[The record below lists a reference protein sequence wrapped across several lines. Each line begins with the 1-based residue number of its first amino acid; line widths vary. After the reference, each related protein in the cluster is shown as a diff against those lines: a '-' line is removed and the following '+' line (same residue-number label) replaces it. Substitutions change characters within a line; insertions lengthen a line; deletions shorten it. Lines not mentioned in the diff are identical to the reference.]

1 MAEAN
6 FKIRLSVDGASQVS
20 ASLSAIQGVA
30 SRVGG
35 MLTSLAGLAGVT
47 TGLAGMAAAIGKS
60 VSFNAQLEQQ
70 AVAFK
75 TLLGN
80 ADAATQ
86 RIKELTKFAA
96 ETPFELPEVVNA
108 SKVLQAMTN
117 GAMAAGDGLR
127 LVGDAAAASGRNL
140 DETAMW
146 IGRLYAG
153 LQSGTPVGEATLRLI
168 EMGLISGTTARKLNE
183 LAQTGEGAGKAFG
196 IIQENFGKFSG
207 AMKDQSQ
214 TFNGLISTLKDAANI
229 ALADV
234 GKPLFEALK
243 AGVAEL
249 IPVVEDVGKRMS
261 AWVRLAIQAW
271 RDGNLAEFIGL
282 TIQAGVEVGMEAF
295 NELKNR
301 IVNVFTDQSIANAIG
316 NATVTIIASVG
327 KAFIDLNT
335 FFQSYWNAVGIYA
348 GQAIA
353 AAIRYVINQQIGMVE
368 GVLNA
373 AKEAARLL
381 NPLVPKDNIK
391 LPRVDQTVP
400 NFDEALS
407 AGMAVANVMG
417 EKQKAI
423 VDKLVEAYRN
433 LFGIETQITDENGK
447 QVSARE
453 KLRQLIE
460 KILAADK
467 AAADAA
473 PKATA
478 KTEAEVPIINA
489 RLKAQEM
496 ELTVTRALQGI
507 NQSRAAIES
516 NWLMSS
522 TEKYKQKVRLLEE
535 EKAILEAQRSAL
547 GQLAGAPG
555 ISAADQMALLNAQQN
570 VEGRMGQVDAARG
583 QLGPDPT
590 SYTQQFS
597 ATFRE
602 LADQAA
608 ITAQSVARTFAD
620 VFNNAIQSISSGIT
634 GLIMGTQTWG
644 QALMNIATSILT
656 SIVGAIVQMGVRW
669 VATQILM
676 ATVGKSIMLAS
687 VAATAP
693 IAAAAAAIWA
703 TPATLATIASYGAA
717 AAAAPG
723 FIGTA
728 QAIVMTQSV
737 LSAGFRD
744 GGYTGAGAP
753 DEVAGIVHR
762 GEFVIPADAVN
773 RIGLD
778 TLEAMR
784 AGETTG
790 TAIPTSAGAPSPI
803 TLNMGVFDNPARLND
818 WARSQEGRTVLVD
831 IMRQHAHEV
840 GNA

>member
-6 FKIRLSVDGASQVS
+6 FKIRLSVGGVS
-20 ASLSAIQGVA
+20 EVTSALGAIQGVA
-30 SRVGG
+30 SRVAGA
-35 MLTSLAGLAGVT
+35 MTSLAGLAGIT

-70 AVAFK
+70 GVAFK
-75 TLLGN
+75 TLLNN
-80 ADAATQ
+80 ADAAAQ
-86 RIKELTKFAA
+86 RMKDLTKFAA

-183 LAQTGEGAGKAFG
+183 LAQTGEGAGKAFQ
-196 IIQENFGKFSG
+196 IIQENFGRFSG
-207 AMKDQSQ
+207 SMKEQSQ
-214 TFNGLISTLKDAANI
+214 TFNGLWSTLKDTANM
-229 ALADV
+229 ALADI
-234 GKPLFEALK
+234 GKPLFDTLKGALQ
-243 AGVAEL
+243 AA
-249 IPVVEDVGKRMS
+249 IPAIEEFGKDAS
-261 AWVRLAIQAW
+261 ATLAVIFDAW
-271 RDGNLAEFIGL
+271 RNGQIGELIGL
-282 TIQAGVEVGMEAF
+282 TIQAGFEIG
-295 NELKNR
+295 
-301 IVNVFTDQSIANAIG
+301 VNAAGQLLQKLFDWLGSGSMWAVIG
-316 NATVTIIASVG
+316 NALLTSINEAMKLAGSLMVDYLLVPLGSIASYVSD
-327 KAFIDLNT
+327 AFSYAFEGAVD
-335 FFQSYWNAVGIYA
+335 FFA
-348 GQAIA
+348 GALES
-353 AAIRYVINQQIGMVE
+353 VINGASEMLGKLLGREFSKVSLRGDRVFQAPDFMRSFAENQAGGQVLKDSMKEFFDGSTNAGRELMGIGNSLSV
-368 GVLNA
+368 GTDALDSW
-373 AKEAARLL
+373 K
-381 NPLVPKDNIK
+381 K
-391 LPRVDQTVP
+391 LIASQR
-400 NFDEALS
+400 
-407 AGMAVANVMG
+407 
-417 EKQKAI
+417 
-423 VDKLVEAYRN
+423 
-433 LFGIETQITDENGK
+433 
-447 QVSARE
+447 
-453 KLRQLIE
+453 
-460 KILAADK
+460 

-473 PKATA
+473 RSGDWQGPLQQIEK
-478 KTEAEVPIINA
+478 EVPVINA
-489 RLKAQEM
+489 KLKAQEM
-496 ELTVTRALQGI
+496 ELTVTKALQGI
-507 NQSRAAIES
+507 NQSRAAVEA

-522 TEKYKQKVRLLEE
+522 TDKYKQKVRLLEE

-547 GQLAGAPG
+547 GTLSNAPG
-555 ISAADQMALLNAQQN
+555 ISTADRMSLLKDQQG
-570 VEGRMGQVDAARG
+570 VEGRIGQVDTARG
-583 QLGPDPT
+583 QMGPDPT
-590 SYTQQFS
+590 SYTQQFA
-597 ATFRE
+597 ATFQS

-608 ITAQSVARTFAD
+608 ITAQSVAQTFAD

-644 QALMNIATSILT
+644 QALMNIGTSILT

-703 TPATLATIASYGAA
+703 SPATLATIASYGAA

-753 DEVAGIVHR
+753 DEVAGVVHR

-778 TLEAMR
+778 TLESMR
-784 AGETTG
+784 AGETSG
-790 TAIPTSAGAPSPI
+790 AAIPTSAGAPSPI

-831 IMRQHAHEV
+831 IMRQHAHEM
-840 GNA
+840 GAA